1 VGSLIGDERR
11 LHLQLDFSGGKEL
24 YAGPKTPLFNEN
36 SLQLTLLLEKSLQV
50 LDYLHTNMTSSSGLA
65 C

>member
-36 SLQLTLLLEKSLQV
+36 SLCSTPFV
-50 LDYLHTNMTSSSGLA
+50 NTSD
-65 C
+65 